1 MIIDLINALKKNK
14 ILHEFKFVP
23 HESYVKLTVP
33 MENIYIDNILI
44 KETVEPQVVQG
55 EVYIDQNGKIKINIV
70 EI

>member
-1 MIIDLINALKKNK
+1 MILTILNALKKNK
-14 ILHEFKFVP
+14 IPCDFKFIP

-33 MENIYIDNILI
+33 MENIYIDNTLI